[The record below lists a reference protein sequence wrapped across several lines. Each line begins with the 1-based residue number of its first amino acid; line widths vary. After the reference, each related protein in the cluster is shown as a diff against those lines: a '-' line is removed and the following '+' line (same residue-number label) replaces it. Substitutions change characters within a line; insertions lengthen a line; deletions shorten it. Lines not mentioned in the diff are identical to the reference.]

1 MPRVNPMLDAG
12 LATGSAN
19 QSSYKLNEHGPVL
32 NVFWSR
38 SSGMGAQVNRK
49 KDQDKDGEAF
59 R

>member
-1 MPRVNPMLDAG
+1 MLDAG
-12 LATGSAN
+12 LAAGSAN

-38 SSGMGAQVNRK
+38 GCGMGAQVNRK
-49 KDQDKDGEAF
+49 KDQDKDGEAY